1 MSKRIGNHIIKVE
14 VAPLAEYSTLTGI
27 MDRIRYEWKSKRLIE
42 RVNKL
47 LKVDPSSACQR
58 MFNAAVHDLK
68 EKIVVAGLDIAQQ
81 VAEQIGL
88 PIIKKEDDVEKL
100 DVKKTISLA
109 YGMGLLSRPEW
120 RRLSRCYDIRRDLE
134 HEDDEY
140 EATPEDCLYMFI
152 TTIDVVL
159 SKDPIHIIKIE
170 DIKAIV
176 QQPSVATLGDDVLT
190 DYEHAPKARQIEIFT
205 FLISNALKKKNPD
218 IVRQNCYNIVGQ
230 VRMVTNSQVIIAAA
244 KKMFMS
250 RVPLNDA
257 KARVAFKAGIFPYLK
272 KTTVKDYFRSYLQRM
287 NEVDY
292 SFRGHKKHG
301 ELLRGLIE
309 VGGLQFCPVQLL
321 EVFLKWLVLCYIG
334 ERSFGQW
341 AGYRPV
347 FYSNVGAPL
356 AFDIIRTC
364 SYDLDAAMK
373 KLARDNK
380 VKAVCRECKD
390 VKRRFQAIFEVVQ

>member
-1 MSKRIGNHIIKVE
+1 MSKRIENQIVKVE
-14 VAPLAEYSTLTGI
+14 VTPLAEYSTLTGT
-27 MDRIRYEWKSKRLIE
+27 MDRIRPEWKSKRLIE
-42 RVNKL
+42 RVHKL

-68 EKIVVAGLDIAQQ
+68 EKIIVAGLDIAQQ

-88 PIIKKEDDVEKL
+88 PNVKKEDDVEKL
-100 DVKKTISLA
+100 DVTKTISLA
-109 YGMGLLSRPEW
+109 YCMGLLSRPEW

-140 EATPEDCLYMFI
+140 EATPEDCLYMFM
-152 TTIDVVL
+152 TTIEVVL
-159 SKDPIHIIKIE
+159 SKDPIHVIKIE

-176 QQPSVATLGDDVLT
+176 EQPSVVTLGDDVLT

-205 FLISNALKKKNPD
+205 FIISNALKKKNPD
-218 IVRQNCYNIVGQ
+218 IVRQNCYNILGQ
-230 VRMVTNSQVIIAAA
+230 VRIVTNSQVIIAAA

-250 RVPLNDA
+250 HIPLSDA
-257 KARVAFKAGIFPYLK
+257 KARVAYKAGVFPYLK
-272 KTTVKDYFRSYLQRM
+272 KTTVRDYFRSYLQRM
-287 NEVDY
+287 KEVDY

-321 EVFLKWLVLCYIG
+321 EGLLRWLVLCYIG

-356 AFDIIRTC
+356 ALDIIRKC
-364 SYDLDAAMK
+364 PYDLADAMK
-373 KLARDNK
+373 KFKRDNTI
-380 VKAVCRECKD
+380 KAVCRESKA
-390 VKRRFQAIFEVVQ
+390 VAKRFQALFEVD